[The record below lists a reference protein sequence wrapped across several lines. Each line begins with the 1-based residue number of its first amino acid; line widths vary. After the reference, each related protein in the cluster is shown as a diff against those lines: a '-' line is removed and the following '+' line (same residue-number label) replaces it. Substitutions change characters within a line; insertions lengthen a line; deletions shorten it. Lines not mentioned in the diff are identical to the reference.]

1 MEKIIGGKEWNGAFP
16 VRIRQKILWP
26 CYEFI
31 AQAAGVDDYERNIIE
46 EVILRLA
53 DINVT
58 DIKDIA
64 SSTGLEEDLIS
75 FMQSRLEQ
83 HGCLD
88 GCFKITDIG
97 KQRLGEMIE
106 NHCSSIHVYVDAV
119 SGDVVP
125 YFSML
130 DDNDRFN
137 YSFGKEERE
146 DSGRSFFKYKGYST
160 AGTESDEFEIAYKLQ
175 YDKNL
180 NTVPRSEEVTAML
193 HKLYPGKDGVYA
205 RVEEKQ
211 NTSKNLRWILMD
223 VFQPEGSS
231 RDWVFTD
238 GFGKVTSFFSVQR
251 IKNDVD
257 KKYIVSLRE
266 SVQVRTNANNSSSVS
281 KSVERYSKLK
291 EKLVPVQKCMKELN
305 SFVDSPDK
313 EDKLRSAMVDSVVYL
328 IQLVEWVLF
337 YILHK
342 NSNEYC
348 AKAVLDNNRRMFNS
362 KAFSHI
368 IGSSAFKSA
377 QNLGFDVGLNEKKAF
392 CQKNGKLWNAFEKTP
407 KLLPLLDL
415 LLISLDQESWLKEFA
430 SENPDFLCILVD
442 LNEKRN
448 QGMHEGFVGKIED
461 FPAYVEE
468 AYKEILLLME
478 KGLNVK
484 VKESSEFSFEEKIA
498 LQNERDEAIS
508 RMEDALG
515 FSLCHTL
522 NAGLISFIIDM
533 ERRGTNAENLNNAI
547 ILDQYRILEYLF
559 KSVNE
564 CLGDELKNSGWKE
577 KVKRA
582 GFVIPEE
589 NEFKTLLKTKEDKI
603 SAALNRKN
611 ASMNAACI
619 AFCTLA
625 DAELLRG
632 ISAQWREML
641 SDICYIA
648 YKRSHGEIPDS
659 IDGKRTLDIKRRI
672 VDLIHY
678 FAENGFLTSNLFK
691 G

>member
-1 MEKIIGGKEWNGAFP
+1 
-16 VRIRQKILWP
+16 
-26 CYEFI
+26 
-31 AQAAGVDDYERNIIE
+31 
-46 EVILRLA
+46 
-53 DINVT
+53 
-58 DIKDIA
+58 
-64 SSTGLEEDLIS
+64 
-75 FMQSRLEQ
+75 
-83 HGCLD
+83 
-88 GCFKITDIG
+88 
-97 KQRLGEMIE
+97 
-106 NHCSSIHVYVDAV
+106 
-119 SGDVVP
+119 
-125 YFSML
+125 
-130 DDNDRFN
+130 
-137 YSFGKEERE
+137 
-146 DSGRSFFKYKGYST
+146 
-160 AGTESDEFEIAYKLQ
+160 
-175 YDKNL
+175 
-180 NTVPRSEEVTAML
+180 ML

>member
-1 MEKIIGGKEWNGAFP
+1 MEKIIGGKEWNESFQ

-64 SSTGLEEDLIS
+64 SSTGLEEDLVS

-88 GCFKITDIG
+88 DCFRITDDG

-106 NHCSSIHVYVDAV
+106 NHSSSIHVYVDAV

-130 DDNDRFN
+130 EDNDRFN
-137 YSFGKEERE
+137 YSFGKEEWE
-146 DSGRSFFKYKGYST
+146 ESGRSFFKYKGYST
-160 AGTESDEFEIAYKLQ
+160 AGTESDEFETAYKLQ

-180 NTVPRSEEVTAML
+180 NVVPRSEDVTAML

-205 RVEEKQ
+205 RVEEMQ
-211 NTSKNLRWILMD
+211 NTSKNLRWILVE

-251 IKNDVD
+251 INNDID
-257 KKYIVSLRE
+257 KKYIASLRE
-266 SVQVRTNANNSSSVS
+266 SVQVRTNANNSSTVS
-281 KSVERYSKLK
+281 KSVEKYPKLK
-291 EKLVPVQKCMKELN
+291 EKLVSLQKCMKELDL
-305 SFVDSPDK
+305 FVDSPDK
-313 EDKLRSAMVDSVVYL
+313 EDNLRSAMADSVIYL
-328 IQLVEWVLF
+328 TQLVEWVLF
-337 YILHK
+337 YIMHK
-342 NSNEYC
+342 HSNEYGV
-348 AKAVLDNNRRMFNS
+348 KEFLDKNRRMFS
-362 KAFSHI
+362 SRASSYI

-377 QNLGFDVGLNEKKAF
+377 QNLGFDIGLNEKKAF
-392 CQKNGKLWNAFEKTP
+392 RQKNGKLWNAFEKTP
-407 KLLPLLDL
+407 KLLPLLDV
-415 LLISLDQESWLKEFA
+415 LLISLGQESWLKEFA
-430 SENPDFLCILVD
+430 GENPDFLSILVD

-448 QGMHEGFVGKIED
+448 QGMHVGFVKDDKD
-461 FPAYVEE
+461 FLAYVKK
-468 AYKEILLLME
+468 AYNEILFLMQM
-478 KGLNVK
+478 GLNVK
-484 VKESSEFSFEEKIA
+484 INETNEFTFEEKIA
-498 LQNERDEAIS
+498 LQNERDAAIS
-508 RMEDALG
+508 RMEVNLG

-522 NAGLISFIIDM
+522 NASLIRLVVDM
-533 ERRGTNAENLNNAI
+533 ERRGTKTDDLNYAI
-547 ILDQYRILEYLF
+547 ILDQYRILECLF
-559 KSVNE
+559 RSVNE
-564 CLGDELKNSGWKE
+564 SLGDELKNSDWKE
-577 KVKRA
+577 KMKHA
-582 GFVIPEE
+582 GFAIPEE
-589 NEFKTLLKTKEDKI
+589 YEFKTLLKTKENKI
-603 SAALNRKN
+603 RSALNRRD

-625 DAELLRG
+625 DVKLLRG

-641 SDICYIA
+641 SDICYIV

-659 IDGKRTLDIKRRI
+659 IDEKRTLEIKKRI
-672 VDLIHY
+672 IDLIHY
-678 FAENGFLTSNLFK
+678 FAEKGFLTSYLFSC
-691 G
+691 